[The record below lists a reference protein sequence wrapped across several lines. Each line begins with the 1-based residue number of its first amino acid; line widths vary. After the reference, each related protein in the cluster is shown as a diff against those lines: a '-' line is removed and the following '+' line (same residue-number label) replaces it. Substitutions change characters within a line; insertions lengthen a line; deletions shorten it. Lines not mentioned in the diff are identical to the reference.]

1 MDIHPPFGT
10 ATMHNISR
18 DVMLRILRDASE
30 QGAVEVHF
38 KVPNRPLLRL
48 ENDTLVP
55 TRLSALTPADT
66 KAAVFALCALGH
78 LELPVAQITDH
89 EFSFGINGLGR
100 YRAYIYRQRGS
111 LGAVVRRVISQVP
124 PLNELGVSSDVD
136 NLVGVPGLTLVS
148 GVHRNEV
155 FHALIHGYNAR
166 SRAAVWILE
175 TPLTYLHRD
184 AMSAISHRE
193 VGTDLPSYATG
204 IQQAMR
210 LGADLIAVG
219 NVPDAET
226 AERVLEAAERRVPI
240 LASVGA
246 PDADQ
251 TPWWMHRLFYGQQR
265 EDVERRLD
273 AVLKAVISVTDTAR
287 PEVVVPSQPTLTAVG
302 G

>member
-1 MDIHPPFGT
+1 
-10 ATMHNISR
+10 MHNISR
-18 DVMLRILRDASE
+18 DTMLRILRDASE

-38 KVPNRPLLRL
+38 KVPNRPLLRM
-48 ENDTLVP
+48 ENGTLVP

-124 PLNELGVSSDVD
+124 PLSELGLDSDVD
-136 NLVGVPGLTLVS
+136 PLVGQPGLTLVS
-148 GVHRNEV
+148 GIARNELL
-155 FHALIHGYNAR
+155 HALITGYNAR
-166 SRAAVWILE
+166 ARAAVWILE

-219 NVPDAET
+219 DIPDAAT

-240 LASVGA
+240 IASVGS
-246 PDADQ
+246 PDASQ
-251 TPWWMHRLFYGQQR
+251 TPWWIHRLFFGQQR

-273 AVLKAVISVTDTAR
+273 SVLRAVISVTDVSR
-287 PEVVVPSQPTLTAVG
+287 PEIVVAGAPTLTAVG

>member
-1 MDIHPPFGT
+1 
-10 ATMHNISR
+10 MHNISR
-18 DVMLRILRDASE
+18 DTMLRILRDASE

-48 ENDTLVP
+48 ENGTLVP

-124 PLNELGVSSDVD
+124 PLTELGLDDSVD
-136 NLVGVPGLTLVS
+136 RLVGVPGLTLVS

-155 FHALIHGYNAR
+155 LHALIHGYNAR
-166 SRAAVWILE
+166 SRAALWILE

-219 NVPDAET
+219 DIPDADT
-226 AERVLEAAERRVPI
+226 AERVLEAAERQVPVI
-240 LASVGA
+240 AAVGS
-246 PDADQ
+246 PDAAQ
-251 TPWWMHRLFYGQQR
+251 TTWWIHRLFYGQQR

-273 AVLKAVISVTDTAR
+273 AVLKAVVSVTDASR
-287 PEVVVPSQPTLTAVG
+287 PEVWVGGQPTLSAVG